1 MRTDSRGGTTSRR
14 LPTFLLI
21 GAMKA
26 GTTSLYHYLS
36 AHPQVVTSRYKAPEF
51 FVEESNWHRG
61 IDWYRRQ
68 FPAVGPDIL
77 AIGEA
82 SNVYTKYPRYRG
94 VPERIAAHLPDVRL
108 IYAVRE
114 PVARIRSHYQTRVA
128 EGSETAPFAEAVF
141 ADPIY
146 LDYSRYALQMEQY
159 LEHFPREQLL
169 VITSEDLRTSREDTM
184 RKVYEFIRVDPNFTS
199 SELDRDFYRTKDR
212 AVRSPLPLPIRKSL
226 NGGSRRPGA
235 TRSWR
240 TTCWVECGGSR
251 AATAGAPVR
260 RSPSPSRTGC
270 VSGSWPNSS
279 PTSAGSASTWGPTST
294 AGGSPDNPC
303 DGAAGRPQDAEHR
316 SPPAPGSPGLHRRRT
331 RHRRPDMEIRP
342 RPRPGE
348 VAPFLQPAAHDLAD
362 ELGR

>member
-26 GTTSLYHYLS
+26 GTTSLYHYLN

-108 IYAVRE
+108 VYAVRE

-146 LDYSRYALQMEQY
+146 LHYSRYALQMEQY

-169 VITSEDLRTSREDTM
+169 VITSEDLRTSRENTM

-212 AVRSPLPLPIRKSL
+212 AVRSPIPLPIRKAL
-226 NGGSRRPGA
+226 KRRFPATRRYKELENNTLGRVRRITGRNGG
-235 TRSWR
+235 
-240 TTCWVECGGSR
+240 
-251 AATAGAPVR
+251 
-260 RSPSPSRTGC
+260 RTGPPEP
-270 VSGSWPNSS
+270 VIIANEV
-279 PTSAGSASTWGPTST
+279 
-294 AGGSPDNPC
+294 
-303 DGAAGRPQDAEHR
+303 RERIVAE
-316 SPPAPGSPGLHRRRT
+316 L
-331 RHRRPDMEIRP
+331 RPDVCRLREYMGSDFDGWGI
-342 RPRPGE
+342 
-348 VAPFLQPAAHDLAD
+348 A
-362 ELGR
+362 

>member
-1 MRTDSRGGTTSRR
+1 MRTDSRGGTTGRR

-169 VITSEDLRTSREDTM
+169 VITSEDLRTSRNDTM
-184 RKVYEFIRVDPNFTS
+184 RKVYEFIRVDPHFMP

-212 AVRSPLPLPIRKSL
+212 AVRSPIPLPIRKAL
-226 NGGSRRPGA
+226 KRRFPA
-235 TRSWR
+235 TRR
-240 TTCWVECGGSR
+240 YKELENNTL
-251 AATAGAPVR
+251 GAVR
-260 RSPSPSRTGC
+260 RITGR
-270 VSGSWPNSS
+270 N
-279 PTSAGSASTWGPTST
+279 
-294 AGGSPDNPC
+294 
-303 DGAAGRPQDAEHR
+303 AGRTAPPEPVMIANEVRERIVAE
-316 SPPAPGSPGLHRRRT
+316 L
-331 RHRRPDMEIRP
+331 RPDVCRLRKYMGSDFDGWGI
-342 RPRPGE
+342 
-348 VAPFLQPAAHDLAD
+348 A
-362 ELGR
+362 

>member
-1 MRTDSRGGTTSRR
+1 MRTDSRGGTTGRR

-82 SNVYTKYPRYRG
+82 SNAYTKYPRYRG
-94 VPERIAAHLPDVRL
+94 VPKRIAAHLPDVRL
-108 IYAVRE
+108 VYAVRE

-184 RKVYEFIRVDPNFTS
+184 RKVYEFIRVDPDVTPA
-199 SELDRDFYRTKDR
+199 ELERDFYRTKDR
-212 AVRSPLPLPIRKSL
+212 AVRSPIPLPLRKAL
-226 NGGSRRPGA
+226 KRRFPA
-235 TRSWR
+235 TRR
-240 TTCWVECGGSR
+240 YKELENNTL
-251 AATAGAPVR
+251 GAVR
-260 RSPSPSRTGC
+260 RITGRSGGRTGPPEP
-270 VSGSWPNSS
+270 VIITNEV
-279 PTSAGSASTWGPTST
+279 
-294 AGGSPDNPC
+294 
-303 DGAAGRPQDAEHR
+303 RERIVAE
-316 SPPAPGSPGLHRRRT
+316 L
-331 RHRRPDMEIRP
+331 RPDVCRLREY
-342 RPRPGE
+342 
-348 VAPFLQPAAHDLAD
+348 
-362 ELGR
+362 LGSDFDGWGIA

>member
-1 MRTDSRGGTTSRR
+1 MRTDSRGGTTGRR

-169 VITSEDLRTSREDTM
+169 VITSEDLRTSRNDTM
-184 RKVYEFIRVDPNFTS
+184 RKVYEFIRVDPHFTP

-212 AVRSPLPLPIRKSL
+212 AVRSPIPLPIRKAL
-226 NGGSRRPGA
+226 KRRFPA
-235 TRSWR
+235 TRR
-240 TTCWVECGGSR
+240 YKELENNTL
-251 AATAGAPVR
+251 GAVR
-260 RSPSPSRTGC
+260 RITGRKGGRTGPPEP
-270 VSGSWPNSS
+270 VMIANEV
-279 PTSAGSASTWGPTST
+279 
-294 AGGSPDNPC
+294 
-303 DGAAGRPQDAEHR
+303 RERIVAE
-316 SPPAPGSPGLHRRRT
+316 L
-331 RHRRPDMEIRP
+331 RPDVCRLRKYMGSDFDGWGI
-342 RPRPGE
+342 
-348 VAPFLQPAAHDLAD
+348 A
-362 ELGR
+362 